1 MPAYKLDR
9 QYLPSAG
16 VPLEE
21 KELAANKTIV
31 RDARRKNIVR
41 AKLMQG
47 GTVLGEYPSR
57 WGLDAHA
64 GGQKIDLFTQ
74 IHTPVLIQLTEVRIA
89 EVFDKSNGFSGR
101 FHFRT

>member
-1 MPAYKLDR
+1 MPAYKPDR

-21 KELAANKTIV
+21 KVLAANKTIV

-47 GTVLGEYPSR
+47 VTALRKYPKVGVGGTQ
-57 WGLDAHA
+57 A
-64 GGQKIDLFTQ
+64 GGSK
-74 IHTPVLIQLTEVRIA
+74 
-89 EVFDKSNGFSGR
+89 N
-101 FHFRT
+101 